1 MEDPR
6 HVTLGCRADDMRNTI
21 VATLALVA
29 STAAFSP
36 AARPRAPTR
45 LGAASAATA
54 PLDRAHERLAG
65 VSVLRA
71 ADGAPVDVTSLWSSD
86 QRAVVAFFRSFG

>member
-1 MEDPR
+1 
-6 HVTLGCRADDMRNTI
+6 MRNTL
-21 VATLALVA
+21 ALTLALVA
-29 STAAFSP
+29 STGAFSP

-45 LGAASAATA
+45 LGAAAA